1 MQITWYT
8 NASIRLD
15 IDELSLLFDPF
26 VPLPGATSPRYTGS
40 GSANPA
46 SADPRTANPTTT
58 TPVTTTPTATNP
70 KPTNPITA
78 ADYLPAPHILITH
91 GHLDHLRNVPELVKL
106 GAGEIITTATPH
118 RVLTAKGVASDSLR
132 QVKPGDELQFA
143 TTDSSGPV
151 TVTVKRGKHIKFDW
165 PLVLR
170 SLINPRLLRFA
181 SNSISM
187 IRDNMVYV
195 ENNETVIF
203 EVAFAGKLVTVLG
216 SLSLAEDEQ
225 YTQHPDLLV
234 LPYQGNSHL
243 PPIALSVIDRI
254 APQAVLLDHFDDA
267 FPPIT
272 REIDTTPFIQ
282 ALARSYP
289 QVKVIMPVQ
298 RVTFSI

>member
-26 VPLPGATSPRYTGS
+26 VPLPGATSPKATDS
-40 GSANPA
+40 KPA
-46 SADPRTANPTTT
+46 
-58 TPVTTTPTATNP
+58 
-70 KPTNPITA
+70 NPITA

-91 GHLDHLRNVPELVKL
+91 GHLDHLRNVPELAKL
-106 GAGEIITTATPH
+106 GAGEIIATATPH
-118 RVLTAKGVASDSLR
+118 RVLTAKGVASDRLR

-143 TTDSSGPV
+143 TTDSHGPV
-151 TVTVKRGKHIKFDW
+151 TVTIKRGKHIKFDW

-170 SLINPRLLRFA
+170 SLINPRLLRYA
-181 SNSISM
+181 SNSITM

-203 EVAFAGKLVTVLG
+203 EVAFAGKLITVLG

-243 PPIALSVIDRI
+243 PPIALSVIERI

-272 REIDTTPFIQ
+272 REIDTTPLIQ
-282 ALARSYP
+282 ALSQSYP
-289 QVKVIMPVQ
+289 QIKVIMPVQ
-298 RVTFSI
+298 RATYSI